1 MLQRLLFGRGLVSPS
16 LQSTR
21 AMKAPLVMG
30 VNEKLLLDVTQLIS
44 RLENAFYALNALL
57 EFTRWDIQ

>member
-1 MLQRLLFGRGLVSPS
+1 
-16 LQSTR
+16 
-21 AMKAPLVMG
+21 MG